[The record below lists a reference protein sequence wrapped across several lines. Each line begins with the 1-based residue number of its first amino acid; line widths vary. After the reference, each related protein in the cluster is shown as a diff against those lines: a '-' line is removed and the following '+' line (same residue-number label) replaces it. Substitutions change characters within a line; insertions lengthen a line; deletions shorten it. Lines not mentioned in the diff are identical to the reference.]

1 MSLCIKNL
9 TISDRSHTPLFNT
22 VSFCIEPG
30 QILTL
35 MGPSGC
41 GKSTLLSVVAGHLSP
56 EFHFNGEITLNNNDL
71 TDLPPEKRQVGI
83 LFQDDLLFPHLS
95 VWENLALALPA
106 RFKDINRKQKAL
118 ETLTQIELLHLAD
131 HAPSQISGGQRARI
145 SLMRML
151 LAEPAAILLD
161 EPFSKLDKSLRMSFR
176 SWVFSQIIERKIPT
190 LMVTHDE
197 DDIPDN
203 NPCLT
208 WPWSQ
213 DINHA

>member
-1 MSLCIKNL
+1 MSLCVKNL
-9 TISDRSHTPLFNT
+9 TISDSSHTSLFDAVT
-22 VSFCIEPG
+22 FCIEPG

-41 GKSTLLSVVAGHLSP
+41 GKSTLLSVVAGHLSS
-56 EFHFNGEITLNNNDL
+56 EFQCSGEIRLNNNDL
-71 TDLPPEKRQVGI
+71 TDLPPEKRRVGI

-95 VWENLALALPA
+95 IWENLALALPD
-106 RFKDINRKQKAL
+106 RFKGINRKQKAL
-118 ETLTQIELLHLAD
+118 DTLSEIELRHLAD

-176 SWVFSQIIERKIPT
+176 SWVFTQISDRQIPT

-208 WPWSQ
+208 WPWS
-213 DINHA
+213 